1 MTHHRKPETT
11 TGQIKI
17 VVKTFGHPVTAI
29 QGRPAKQV
37 VGIGLYVK
45 KYLPKYIGDK
55 LLLLNCLRLKVNSKI
70 NVINKKENEDIPEQE
85 PDTPWSC
92 ELVNL
97 KGLFIIGRFVAYL
110 YRQLNDL
117 YSH

>member
-37 VGIGLYVK
+37 VGIGILSLQLFRIVVISTWAGYCLGAHK
-45 KYLPKYIGDK
+45 KNKI
-55 LLLLNCLRLKVNSKI
+55 LNRFKI
-70 NVINKKENEDIPEQE
+70 
-85 PDTPWSC
+85 
-92 ELVNL
+92 
-97 KGLFIIGRFVAYL
+97 
-110 YRQLNDL
+110 
-117 YSH
+117 